1 MDTRETETTERSAW
15 DRGNDVDAPKTSAI
29 PTHATQPDLREIDH
43 WRPTQRSRCYL
54 GRMSKELWTTVDDYL
69 QGLLL
74 RHDGGLDAVLA
85 ANRAAGLP
93 AIDVAPNQGKFL
105 YLLARLLGA
114 RNILEIGTL
123 GGYSTIWLARALPP
137 DGHLITLEADPKHAE
152 VARENLARAQLGQV
166 AEVRVGRALDTLPS
180 LAGQVFDLVFID
192 ADKPNN
198 AAYLGWAL
206 QLTRLGSAIVVDNV
220 VREGGVLDAAS
231 TDPRIQGT
239 RSLLEVIAQEPRLE
253 ATAIQ
258 TVGCKG
264 HDGFVLARVRSPRAG
279 ERQL

>member
-1 MDTRETETTERSAW
+1 M
-15 DRGNDVDAPKTSAI
+15 P
-29 PTHATQPDLREIDH
+29 
-43 WRPTQRSRCYL
+43 
-54 GRMSKELWTTVDDYL
+54 KELWTSVDDYL

-74 RHDGGLDAVLA
+74 GRDVELEAVLA

-105 YLLARLLGA
+105 YLLARMLGA

-123 GGYSTIWLARALPP
+123 GGYSTVWLARALPP
-137 DGHLITLEADPKHAE
+137 DGRLITLEADPKHAE
-152 VARENLARAQLGQV
+152 VARANLTRAQL
-166 AEVRVGRALDTLPS
+166 AHIADVRLGRALDTLPG
-180 LAGQVFDLVFID
+180 LTGHVFDLVFID

-206 QLTRLGSAIVVDNV
+206 QLTRSGSAIVVDNV
-220 VREGGVLDAAS
+220 VREGGVLDAGS
-231 TDPRIQGT
+231 TDPRVQGT
-239 RSLLEVIAQEPRLE
+239 RSLLEAIAQEPRLE

-264 HDGFVLARVRSPRAG
+264 HDGFVLARVRSSHTT
-279 ERQL
+279 ERQP